1 MPVVGTTKMKSKE
14 YYFVRTTEIQVHPC
28 ASAQRK
34 RKIMVVL
41 GHFKSPTLGKGRYAT
56 GAYRQG
62 GSYMVFIVKDTA

>member
-41 GHFKSPTLGKGRYAT
+41 GHFKSPT
-56 GAYRQG
+56 
-62 GSYMVFIVKDTA
+62 